1 MKKERKPWSRRKKI
15 WMSVLF
21 VFLAFVAS
29 VGLQF
34 GYNMLFVTPVGDSD
48 LASDATD
55 GLEQMLHDSLTLSDA
70 YFADSATVSSAL
82 SGTIQELNYRNDCS
96 DFDANALLR
105 IYLENQN
112 RLDEKNKN
120 EIKTCLLKFKY
131 WPSEG
136 DGRDDGMCFWSEN
149 HQLMFSVADYLAGN
163 LWKDETFCDGRKG
176 SEHVTLAKSRIEAWM
191 ELRFTYG
198 FSEYYS
204 NNYYPE
210 DIGPMSNFIQYAS
223 SDDETMRSKMK
234 IILDLLFYD
243 LASQSW
249 KYTSNEGKTYYAFM
263 SAGGRMYF
271 DNKASDD
278 TGNRLR
284 RYVDYLL
291 GLNQTDYGSWNATFF
306 NCFRHMYEAKDTSGK
321 AFYQLPEVIK
331 AIFDDPSDEQIVKS
345 SSSLDCE
352 ELKSEGLV
360 GMSDKQIMA
369 QLGEEAFSNPEVI
382 DNSIAFMN
390 KYSLFRN
397 EMLNDFKI
405 VNIYPLVWT
414 HSLGALSRQLHPSTD
429 GKAVQRG
436 NVYTYQTSDYTLSTN
451 QAYQP
456 GEYGD
461 QQQIELATLS
471 NNVSVF
477 SLQPMRNSTRE
488 NYWVGQGRMPYSVQ
502 EKNIN
507 VSLFT
512 IPSKAG
518 LLEPHVAS
526 FTHTYFPL
534 GLFDESD
541 VTHLSEGYIFG
552 RKNNTYIAVKGMS
565 NSSAATFAFK
575 NEMSGVSEDDL
586 TKDRSK
592 IKTSV
597 KALIEAS
604 GNLHYDLILNGGD
617 KQAIVTELSSSK
629 QDASF
634 NAFKTRILAN
644 PVSFDASSFALSYVS
659 HGTSLQATYNQSFLV
674 NGVSEDLQYARY
686 ESPYVEGG
694 KLARKAS
701 NITFAF
707 GGKSLTLDFDH
718 LKREQNA

>member
-1 MKKERKPWSRRKKI
+1 
-15 WMSVLF
+15 
-21 VFLAFVAS
+21 
-29 VGLQF
+29 
-34 GYNMLFVTPVGDSD
+34 
-48 LASDATD
+48 
-55 GLEQMLHDSLTLSDA
+55 
-70 YFADSATVSSAL
+70 
-82 SGTIQELNYRNDCS
+82 
-96 DFDANALLR
+96 
-105 IYLENQN
+105 
-112 RLDEKNKN
+112 
-120 EIKTCLLKFKY
+120 
-131 WPSEG
+131 
-136 DGRDDGMCFWSEN
+136 
-149 HQLMFSVADYLAGN
+149 
-163 LWKDETFCDGRKG
+163 
-176 SEHVTLAKSRIEAWM
+176 
-191 ELRFTYG
+191 
-198 FSEYYS
+198 
-204 NNYYPE
+204 
-210 DIGPMSNFIQYAS
+210 
-223 SDDETMRSKMK
+223 
-234 IILDLLFYD
+234 
-243 LASQSW
+243 
-249 KYTSNEGKTYYAFM
+249 
-263 SAGGRMYF
+263 MYF

-284 RYVDYLL
+284 RYADYLL
-291 GLNQTDYGSWNATFF
+291 GLQQTDYGSWNATFF
-306 NCFRHMYEAKDTSGK
+306 NCFRHMYEAKDENGK

-331 AIFDDPSDEQIVKS
+331 AIFDDPSEEQIVKS

-360 GMSDKQIMA
+360 GMDDKQIMA

-397 EMLNDFKI
+397 EMLNDFKL
-405 VNIYPLVWT
+405 VNLYPLVWA
-414 HSLGALSRQLHPSTD
+414 HSLGGLSRQLHPSTD

-436 NVYTYQTSDYTLSTN
+436 NVYTYQTPDYSLSTN

-471 NNVSVF
+471 NDVSVF
-477 SLQPMRNSTRE
+477 SLQPMRISTRE

-502 EKNIN
+502 EKNVNI
-507 VSLFT
+507 SLFT

-518 LLEPHVAS
+518 LLEPHVVS

-541 VTHLSEGYIFG
+541 TSHLSEGYIFG

-565 NSSAATFAFK
+565 NSSEATFAFK
-575 NEMSGVSEDDL
+575 NEMSGVSEDEL

-597 KALIEAS
+597 KNLIEAS
-604 GNLHYDLILNGGD
+604 GNLHYDLILKGGD
-617 KQAIVTELSSSK
+617 KQAIVTELSSLK

-644 PVSFDASSFALSYVS
+644 PVSFDVSSFALSYAS
-659 HGTSLQATYNQSFLV
+659 NGASLKATYDKSFLV

-694 KLARKAS
+694 KLGRKAS
-701 NITFAF
+701 AITFAF
-707 GGKSLTLDFDH
+707 AGKRLALDLQN
-718 LKREQNA
+718 LKREEGA